1 MSQKVLTLYFRP
13 LCGFCAAVEQLLQ
26 SKGYA
31 YTKINIWTE
40 EGARDEMIRRT
51 GGRATV
57 PQVFADDLHIG
68 DCSRLQALDK
78 AGELDALLRKT

>member
-13 LCGFCAAVEQLLQ
+13 LCGFCAAVERLLQ

-40 EGARDEMIRRT
+40 AGAKDEMIART

-57 PQVFADDLHIG
+57 PQVFADDLYIG
-68 DCSRLQALDK
+68 DCSRVQALEA
-78 AGELDALLRKT
+78 AGELDGLLTKT